1 LDKTKFNVKRIVM
14 EATGGYEKLVVRELA
29 KINLPVIV
37 VNARHIKSFARA
49 LGRLAK
55 TDKLDCQMI
64 AEFGKKIEPEL
75 RTIRSEELE
84 FLSEVVSRR
93 NQLSETIIAEKSRLD
108 KGSSREVLKSIKK
121 HIRWLEMERACE
133 TITNG
138 SRYRSNTCIDI
149 DI

>member
-1 LDKTKFNVKRIVM
+1 M

-75 RTIRSEELE
+75 RTIRSDKEY
-84 FLSEVVSRR
+84 FRR
-93 NQLSETIIAEKSRLD
+93 LKNNGKPGMVKSGKTWQD
-108 KGSSREVLKSIKK
+108 F
-121 HIRWLEMERACE
+121 
-133 TITNG
+133 
-138 SRYRSNTCIDI
+138 YRKA
-149 DI
+149 